1 MKDSSIKSMVF
12 YFLERINYN
21 QTWDEIENDL
31 SYDLGDF
38 NFGFKKEITEKVK
51 RLAKQNWIELQG
63 YFNAEGN

>member
-1 MKDSSIKSMVF
+1 MKDNSIKSMVF

-21 QTWDEIENDL
+21 QTWEEIENDL

-38 NFGFKKEITEKVK
+38 NFGFKKEIMEKVK